1 MRIWRQQGSAQ
12 RLMPTPKPGPED
24 YFRASD
30 FPRAFL
36 GSVKRFFNVC
46 TCPSVSAFTL
56 IELLVVIAVIAI
68 LAALLLP
75 ALSTAKLKAYQ
86 VACLNNTRQLA
97 QMALIYQN
105 DYGKGLPLGTDST
118 PSWFRPHGVPQ
129 ADLPDFR
136 ICPMAKA
143 LPPLPYMGGI
153 RIGTTPGS
161 AANCWDQA
169 GGGFSPIPT
178 ADWLANDATGSY
190 AANEWFQFIPG
201 IAGNVGRGLSEDWS
215 FSSVSSVRFPVST
228 PLFTDSTWPAICPL
242 TNDLPAINLFTGSPP
257 LANATLPMGLATIA
271 RHGSRPPAAAPRN
284 QDPSSPLPRAWGVN
298 VSFED
303 GHAALVKLPDL
314 WTLTWN
320 LTWVPQSQPM
330 GH

>member
-1 MRIWRQQGSAQ
+1 ML
-12 RLMPTPKPGPED
+12 RLLKNN
-24 YFRASD
+24 
-30 FPRAFL
+30 PRSGAN
-36 GSVKRFFNVC
+36 G
-46 TCPSVSAFTL
+46 FTL

-86 VACLNNTRQLA
+86 VTCLNNTRQLA

-118 PSWFRPHGVPQ
+118 PSWFRPHGVPR
-129 ADLPDFR
+129 ADSPDFR

-143 LPPLPYMGGI
+143 VPPILYMGGM
-153 RIGTTPGS
+153 RIGTTLGS
-161 AANCWDQA
+161 SVNCWDQA

-178 ADWLANDATGSY
+178 TDWLANDATGRY
-190 AANEWFQFIPG
+190 AANEWFQNVPG
-201 IAGNVGRGLSEDWS
+201 IAGYTGIAVPEDLG
-215 FSSVSSVRFPVST
+215 FPSVSSVLFPVST
-228 PLFTDSTWPAICPL
+228 PLFTDSICPVICPL
-242 TNDLPAINLFTGSPP
+242 TNDLPATDLFTGLSPLQSPTP
-257 LANATLPMGLATIA
+257 LTPFKLAMPPMALTTIA
-271 RHGSRPPAAAPRN
+271 RHGSRPPASAPRQWN
-284 QDPSSPLPRAWGVN
+284 PTAPLPRTWGVN

-320 LTWVPQSQPM
+320 RTWVPESQP
-330 GH
+330 GVP

>member
-1 MRIWRQQGSAQ
+1 MLHPLQNN
-12 RLMPTPKPGPED
+12 
-24 YFRASD
+24 
-30 FPRAFL
+30 PRSGAN
-36 GSVKRFFNVC
+36 G
-46 TCPSVSAFTL
+46 FTL
-56 IELLVVIAVIAI
+56 IELLVVIAVIGI

-75 ALSTAKLKAYQ
+75 ALSAAKLKAYQ
-86 VACLNNTRQLA
+86 VTCLNNTRQLA
-97 QMALIYQN
+97 QMALIYQT

-129 ADLPDFR
+129 ADSPDFR

-143 LPPLPYMGGI
+143 LPPLPFMGGL
-153 RIGTTPGS
+153 RIVTTPGT
-161 AANCWDQA
+161 AATCWDQA
-169 GGGFSPIPT
+169 GGTSPIPT

-201 IAGNVGRGLSEDWS
+201 IGGNVGHGLPEDLS
-215 FSSVSSVRFPVST
+215 FPSVSSVRFPVST

-242 TNDLPAINLFTGSPP
+242 TNDLPATNLFTGSPP
-257 LANATLPMGLATIA
+257 LANLALFKTPTLPMGVATIA
-271 RHGSRPPAAAPRN
+271 RHGSRPPASAPRQWN
-284 QDPSSPLPRAWGVN
+284 PTAPLPRTWGVN

-320 LTWVPQSQPM
+320 RTWVPESQP
-330 GH
+330 GVP